1 LIKTLLYWLVI
12 FYTRTLPV
20 YKKTNPHT
28 RKVRK
33 MRTNI
38 VIDDQL
44 MNDALLAT
52 GLSTKKEAVE
62 EGLKMLVK
70 LYKQSNIKKFRGKL
84 KWEGDL
90 DEMRTAK

>member
-1 LIKTLLYWLVI
+1 
-12 FYTRTLPV
+12 
-20 YKKTNPHT
+20 
-28 RKVRK
+28 

-38 VIDDQL
+38 VIDDKL

-70 LYKQSNIKKFRGKL
+70 LHKQSKIKNFRGKL
-84 KWEGDL
+84 QWEGDL
-90 DEMRTAK
+90 DDMRTDK

>member
-1 LIKTLLYWLVI
+1 
-12 FYTRTLPV
+12 
-20 YKKTNPHT
+20 
-28 RKVRK
+28 

-44 MNDALLAT
+44 MSDALIAT
-52 GLSTKKEAVE
+52 GFSTKKEVVE

-70 LYKQSNIKKFRGKL
+70 LYKQSNIKNFRGKL

-90 DEMRTAK
+90 DEIRTAK